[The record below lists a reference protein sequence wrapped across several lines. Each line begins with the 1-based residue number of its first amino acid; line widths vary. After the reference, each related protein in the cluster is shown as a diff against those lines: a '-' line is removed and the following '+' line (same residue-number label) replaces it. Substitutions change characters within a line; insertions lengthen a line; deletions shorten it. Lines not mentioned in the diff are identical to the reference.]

1 MSGVRVPPEGF
12 LIYREAGALLG
23 VKTAVIRAL
32 VAQGVLNSHEWRNG
46 FAKLIPATDVQ
57 QFAEKHV
64 AAPVLAKLLQLEVR
78 LLRPFLSRAGTPVL
92 AIPIPGKGQTV
103 FVRKEIAMPLIES
116 RR

>member
-1 MSGVRVPPEGF
+1 VPPEGF

-46 FAKLIPATDVQ
+46 FAKLIPARDVQ
-57 QFAEKHV
+57 QFAEQHV